1 MGPWSESPGTYR
13 QDGGP
18 EREVIGVHGSL
29 GIESAFKS
37 YQEQNPSV
45 NGLGTVKTL
54 EIIRFDT

>member
-1 MGPWSESPGTYR
+1 MGPWSESPGTCR

-18 EREVIGVHGSL
+18 KREEFGVHDLL